1 MLLLMVIMVMVW
13 MMMIVTHDDDDGGGG
28 GGGGGY
34 RYSRYI
40 LDETLGLKE
49 VSGAQAK
56 QSRGLGFFSF
66 DLKSYFD
73 KDINW
78 RGNPLIQ
85 TIEPRFYFLFQEYV
99 DQTRIPVFD
108 VANFQS
114 GYSRLFRRDHFAG
127 IDRLADANKVV
138 LVR

>member
-1 MLLLMVIMVMVW
+1 M
-13 MMMIVTHDDDDGGGG
+13 
-28 GGGGGY
+28 
-34 RYSRYI
+34 
-40 LDETLGLKE
+40 
-49 VSGAQAK
+49 SGAQAK

-127 IDRLADANKVV
+127 IDRIADANKVV
-138 LVR
+138 LGISSSTSSKEGGRSFLYFESVDPFSLKIVESDLRIVILSIKTKH